1 MSAAGLTLGIY
12 FHIIGNMETG
22 KAVEALGAL
31 AQETRL
37 AVFRMLVEA
46 GPAGLPAGEISARL
60 GLPAATASF
69 HLAQLTRAG
78 LLGSRTQG
86 RFVIYSADFEHMNAL
101 LGFLTENCCGGAS
114 CAFAPQPV
122 KAAKRKAT

>member
-1 MSAAGLTLGIY
+1 
-12 FHIIGNMETG
+12 METTQ
-22 KAVEALGAL
+22 AVNALGAL

-46 GPAGLPAGEISARL
+46 GAGGLPAGEISTRL

-78 LLGSRTQG
+78 LLVSRTQG
-86 RFVIYSADFEHMNAL
+86 RFVIYSTDFDRMNAL
-101 LGFLTENCCGGAS
+101 LGFLTDNCCGGVS
-114 CAFAPQPV
+114 CAPSARV
-122 KAAKRKAT
+122 ST

>member
-1 MSAAGLTLGIY
+1 
-12 FHIIGNMETG
+12 MET
-22 KAVEALGAL
+22 KQVIEALGAL

-60 GLPAATASF
+60 ELPAATASF

-78 LLGSRTQG
+78 LLVSRTQG
-86 RFVIYSADFEHMNAL
+86 RFVIYSADFERMNAL
-101 LGFLTENCCGGAS
+101 LAFLTDNCCGGES
-114 CAFAPQPV
+114 CAPVPQPEKV
-122 KAAKRKAT
+122 VKRKVS